1 MIRNYNETQLED
13 NYNRFIAAI
22 KKVFTG
28 DRLEKLL
35 HMYSPD
41 ELGNELAMAPAS
53 GKLNFHSAYPGGY
66 IDHVMNVA
74 TNAYKIKKMFEAS
87 GGIINFTDEELLF
100 AAFHHDLGKLGDGK
114 EPYYLPQTSEWHQ
127 KNKKEYFTHNPK
139 LQYFDVTDRAFWLL
153 NQYGIKYTQK
163 EQLGI
168 HMADGLYNDATK
180 KYFISYNEDFQVK
193 TDLPYILHWADN
205 MSTRIENSEYRKS
218 TGMYDNIS
226 ENF

>member
-1 MIRNYNETQLED
+1 MIRNYNEQQLED
-13 NYNRFIAAI
+13 NYNRFIEAI

-28 DRLEKLL
+28 ERLDKLL
-35 HMYSPD
+35 HMYSPN
-41 ELGNELAMAPAS
+41 ELGTELAMAPAS

-87 GGIINFTDEELLF
+87 GGYINFTDEELLF

-114 EPYYLPQTSEWHQ
+114 EPYYLPQESEWHQ

-193 TDLPYILHWADN
+193 TDLPYILHWADH
-205 MSTRIENSEYRKS
+205 MSTRIENSEYRKA

>member
-1 MIRNYNETQLED
+1 MIRNYTPEQLEA
-13 NYNRFIAAI
+13 NYNKFIEAI

-28 DRLEKLL
+28 ERLDKLL
-35 HMYSPD
+35 HMYSAD
-41 ELGNELAMAPAS
+41 ELGNELAIAPAS

-74 TNAYKIKKMFEAS
+74 RNAYKLKKMFEES
-87 GGIINFTDEELLF
+87 GGHINFTDEELFF

-114 EPYYLPQTSEWHQ
+114 EPYYLPQESEWHQ

-180 KYFISYNEDFQVK
+180 KYFISYNKDFQVK
-193 TDLPYILHWADN
+193 TDLPYIIHWADH
-205 MSTRIENSEYRKS
+205 MSTRLENSEYRKS

>member
-22 KKVFTG
+22 TKVFSG
-28 DRLEKLL
+28 ERLEKLL

-41 ELGNELAMAPAS
+41 ELGTELVMAPAS

-74 TNAYKIKKMFEAS
+74 TNAYKIKKMFESS
-87 GGIINFTDEELLF
+87 GGHINFTDEELLF

-127 KNKKEYFTHNPK
+127 KNKKEVFTHNPK

-180 KYFISYNEDFQVK
+180 KYFMSYSEDFQIK
-193 TDLPYILHWADN
+193 TDLPLILHWADH
-205 MSTRIENSEYRKS
+205 MSTRIENSEYRKA
-218 TGMYDNIS
+218 TGIYDNIS

>member
-193 TDLPYILHWADN
+193 TELPYILHWADHI
-205 MSTRIENSEYRKS
+205 STRIENSEYRKS

>member
-1 MIRNYNETQLED
+1 MIRNYTPEQLEA
-13 NYNRFIAAI
+13 NYNKFIEAI

-28 DRLEKLL
+28 ERLEKLL
-35 HMYSPD
+35 HMYSAD
-41 ELGNELAMAPAS
+41 ELGNELAIAPAS

-74 TNAYKIKKMFEAS
+74 RNAYKLKKVFEE
-87 GGIINFTDEELLF
+87 GGGTVNFTDEELFF
-100 AAFHHDLGKLGDGK
+100 AAFHHDLGKLGDGA
-114 EPYYLPQTSEWHQ
+114 EPYYIPQESEWHQ
-127 KNKKEYFTHNPK
+127 KNKKEYFVNNPK

-193 TDLPYILHWADN
+193 TDLPYIIHWADH
-205 MSTRIENSEYRKS
+205 MSTRLENSEYRKS

>member
-28 DRLEKLL
+28 ERLEKLL

-114 EPYYLPQTSEWHQ
+114 EPYYLPQTSEWHM

-193 TDLPYILHWADN
+193 TDLPYILHWADH

>member
-1 MIRNYNETQLED
+1 MIRNYNEEQLQA
-13 NYNRFIAAI
+13 NYERFINAI
-22 KKVFTG
+22 KKVFSG
-28 DRLEKLL
+28 ERLEKLL
-35 HMYSPD
+35 HMYSEN
-41 ELGNELAMAPAS
+41 ELGVELTMAPAS

-74 TNAYKIKKMFEAS
+74 TNAYKIKKMFVD
-87 GGIINFTDEELLF
+87 GGGYVNFTDEELLF
-100 AAFHHDLGKLGDGK
+100 AAFHHDLGKLGDGA
-114 EPYYLPQTSEWHQ
+114 EPYYLPETSEWHR
-127 KNKKEYFTHNPK
+127 KNKKSYFKMNPK

-193 TDLPYILHWADN
+193 TDLPYILHWADH

>member
-1 MIRNYNETQLED
+1 MIRNYNEEQLEA
-13 NYNRFIAAI
+13 NYNKFIAAI
-22 KKVFTG
+22 TKVFSG

-41 ELGNELAMAPAS
+41 ELGTELAMAPAS

-153 NQYGIKYTQK
+153 NQYGITYTQK

-168 HMADGLYNDATK
+168 HMADGLYNEATK
-180 KYFISYNEDFQVK
+180 KYFMSYNEDFQLK
-193 TDLPYILHWADN
+193 TDLPLILHWADH

>member
-114 EPYYLPQTSEWHQ
+114 EPYYLPQTSEWYQ

-193 TDLPYILHWADN
+193 TDLPYILHWADH

>member
-1 MIRNYNETQLED
+1 MIRNYNEKQLED

-22 KKVFTG
+22 SKVFSG
-28 DRLEKLL
+28 ERLEKLL
-35 HMYSPD
+35 HMYSPN

-193 TDLPYILHWADN
+193 TDLPYILHWADH

>member
-28 DRLEKLL
+28 ERLEKLL

-114 EPYYLPQTSEWHQ
+114 EPYYLPQTSDWHQ

-193 TDLPYILHWADN
+193 TDLPYILHWADH

>member
-28 DRLEKLL
+28 ERLEKLL

-193 TDLPYILHWADN
+193 TDLPYILHWADH

>member
-1 MIRNYNETQLED
+1 MIRNYTEEQLEA
-13 NYNRFIAAI
+13 NYNRFIEAI
-22 KKVFTG
+22 KKVFSG
-28 DRLEKLL
+28 ERLDKLL
-35 HMYSPD
+35 HMYSPT
-41 ELGNELAMAPAS
+41 ELGTELAMAPAS

-74 TNAYKIKKMFEAS
+74 TNAYKIKKMFESS
-87 GGIINFTDEELLF
+87 GGYINFTDEELLF

-193 TDLPYILHWADN
+193 TDLPYILHWADH
-205 MSTRIENSEYRKS
+205 MSTRIENSEYRKA

>member
-1 MIRNYNETQLED
+1 MIRNYTEEQLEA

-193 TDLPYILHWADN
+193 TDLPYILHWADH

>member
-1 MIRNYNETQLED
+1 MIRNYNEEQLEA
-13 NYNRFIAAI
+13 NYNKFIAAI
-22 KKVFTG
+22 TKVFSG
-28 DRLEKLL
+28 ERLEKLL
-35 HMYSPD
+35 HMYSPN

-193 TDLPYILHWADN
+193 TDLPYILHWADH

>member
-193 TDLPYILHWADN
+193 TDLPYILHWADH

>member
-153 NQYGIKYTQK
+153 NQYGIAYTQK

-168 HMADGLYNDATK
+168 HMADGLYNEATK
-180 KYFISYNEDFQVK
+180 KYWMGYNEDFQLK
-193 TDLPYILHWADN
+193 TDLPYILHWADH
-205 MSTRIENSEYRKS
+205 MSTRLENSEYRKS

>member
-1 MIRNYNETQLED
+1 MIRNYNETQLEE

-153 NQYGIKYTQK
+153 NQYGIPYTEK
-163 EQLGI
+163 EKI
-168 HMADGLYNDATK
+168 YKLYFNNWK
-180 KYFISYNEDFQVK
+180 HIYQSKMHIIQN
-193 TDLPYILHWADN
+193 N
-205 MSTRIENSEYRKS
+205 
-218 TGMYDNIS
+218 
-226 ENF
+226 

>member
-1 MIRNYNETQLED
+1 MIRNYTEEQLEA
-13 NYNRFIAAI
+13 NYNRFIEAI
-22 KKVFTG
+22 KKVFSG
-28 DRLEKLL
+28 ERLDKLL
-35 HMYSPD
+35 HMYSPE
-41 ELGNELAMAPAS
+41 ELGTELAMAPAS

-74 TNAYKIKKMFEAS
+74 TNAYKIKKMFES
-87 GGIINFTDEELLF
+87 GGGHINFTDEELLF

-127 KNKKEYFTHNPK
+127 TNRKEYFTHNPK

-168 HMADGLYNDATK
+168 HLADGLYNEATK
-180 KYFISYNEDFQVK
+180 KYWMGYNEDFQLK
-193 TDLPYILHWADN
+193 TDLPHILHWADH
-205 MSTRIENSEYRKS
+205 MSTRIENSEYRKA
-218 TGMYDNIS
+218 TGIYDNIS

>member
-1 MIRNYNETQLED
+1 MIRNYTEEQLEA

-114 EPYYLPQTSEWHQ
+114 EPYYLPQTSEWHM

-168 HMADGLYNDATK
+168 HMADGLYNDVIK

-193 TDLPYILHWADN
+193 TDLPYILHWADH

>member
-1 MIRNYNETQLED
+1 MIRNYNEEQLEA
-13 NYNRFIAAI
+13 NYNKFIAAI
-22 KKVFTG
+22 TKVFSG

-193 TDLPYILHWADN
+193 TDLPYILHWADH

>member
-1 MIRNYNETQLED
+1 MIRNYTPEQLEA
-13 NYNRFIAAI
+13 NYNKFIEAI

-28 DRLEKLL
+28 ERLDKLL
-35 HMYSPD
+35 HMYSAD
-41 ELGNELAMAPAS
+41 ELGNELAIAPAS

-74 TNAYKIKKMFEAS
+74 RNAYKLKKMFEES
-87 GGIINFTDEELLF
+87 GGHINFTDEELFF

-114 EPYYLPQTSEWHQ
+114 EPYYLPQESEWHQ

-193 TDLPYILHWADN
+193 TDLPYIIHWADH
-205 MSTRIENSEYRKS
+205 MSTRLENSEYRKS

>member
-87 GGIINFTDEELLF
+87 GGHINFTDEELLF

-193 TDLPYILHWADN
+193 TDLPYILHWADL